1 MRPFYRLPTLAL
13 VALLV
18 GCASATAL
26 QKADGTIE
34 IIGTSSSEED
44 ALEASLDKGLAACKA
59 TNKQFVVID
68 RQSSYRGVDPNVR
81 AVITIANALTKGGF
95 GGAGTTSSDWRV
107 IVIGKCQ

>member
-1 MRPFYRLPTLAL
+1 MHPYYRLPTLAL

-44 ALEASLDKGLAACKA
+44 ALEAALDKGLAACKA
-59 TNKQFVVID
+59 TSKQFVVVD
-68 RQSSYRGVDPNVR
+68 RHSTYRGVDPNVR
-81 AVITIANALTKGGF
+81 AAITIANALTKGGF
-95 GGAGTTSSDWRV
+95 YGAGTTSSDWRV
-107 IVIGKCQ
+107 VIVGKCQ